1 MSILRCAH
9 PTKGRRIGGRVW
21 ARIPR
26 IFALLLGVRFLACLG
41 RLLIFRLGLVGLQAR
56 AGDADDAGDAGVT
69 GDAGLC

>member
-1 MSILRCAH
+1 MSILHCAR

-26 IFALLLGVRFLACLG
+26 CFWGCAFWHVWG

-56 AGDADDAGDAGVT
+56 AGDADDAGDAGF
-69 GDAGLC
+69 C